1 MTENVSPEPGGTGT
15 GNSEFLVLKQ
25 LYVKA
30 SLTNV
35 QVLHSEL
42 STLLVQLI
50 PCMDREKKQKARE
63 ALRFLRK
70 TGLKL
75 LQDREAQITRGE
87 TVPEDILTQICRYK
101 GQCHRSVQNRP
112 PEC

>member
-1 MTENVSPEPGGTGT
+1 MAPLIPPTSICESVFDKCLG
-15 GNSEFLVLKQ
+15 L
-25 LYVKA
+25 
-30 SLTNV
+30 SLNKI
-35 QVLHSEL
+35 
-42 STLLVQLI
+42 LLFQLI
-50 PCMDREKKQKARE
+50 PWLDHGKKQKARE

-101 GQCHRSVQNRP
+101 GQCLLNVELNVMEKKRNNQI
-112 PEC
+112 